1 MNVLYI
7 IGNGFDKA
15 QGMNTSYPDFYK
27 YLKTLPDNDNPLL
40 GKLINSISDR
50 YELWSDMEKGL
61 GLFTKEIENS
71 EDFDKLYFYLS
82 DKLQEYLK
90 TEEDRFTPSETLKN
104 KFQKDIFSIRGNLAD
119 SDKLRYDAFLDSIR
133 INGNLTDVSIMTLN
147 YTNTLEKLFSIGDR
161 KFPLVYFNS
170 NNILRKIIHLH
181 GILDDTIILGV
192 DNEEQIGNKDFKNNL
207 EIKDYLIKRQSY
219 ESIKT
224 INHIGCENLIKTA
237 KVIVLYGVSL
247 GDTDKS
253 WWRIIGD
260 NLIKRNNL
268 ALIQYLYAPNTISP
282 TRKQKIAQ
290 LERRQQNNIMR
301 KMDIDPSLFNE
312 SIKERLFFVV
322 NSKAYVDK

>member
-1 MNVLYI
+1 
-7 IGNGFDKA
+7 
-15 QGMNTSYPDFYK
+15 
-27 YLKTLPDNDNPLL
+27 
-40 GKLINSISDR
+40 
-50 YELWSDMEKGL
+50 
-61 GLFTKEIENS
+61 
-71 EDFDKLYFYLS
+71 
-82 DKLQEYLK
+82 
-90 TEEDRFTPSETLKN
+90 
-104 KFQKDIFSIRGNLAD
+104 
-119 SDKLRYDAFLDSIR
+119 
-133 INGNLTDVSIMTLN
+133 MTLN
-147 YTNTLEKLFSIGDR
+147 YTNTLEKLFFIGGR
-161 KFPLVYFNS
+161 KFPLVFNN
-170 NNILRKIIHLH
+170 NNILRKIIHVH

-224 INHIGCENLIKTA
+224 TNHIECENLIKTA

-268 ALIQYLYAPNTISP
+268 ALIQYLYAPNTIPP

>member
-27 YLKTLPDNDNPLL
+27 YLRTLPNNDNPLL
-40 GKLINSISDR
+40 EKLINSISDR

-71 EDFDKLYFYLS
+71 EDFDTLYFYLS

-90 TEEDRFTPSETLKN
+90 TEEDRFIPSEPLKS
-104 KFQKDIFSIRGNLAD
+104 KFQKDIFSIRENLAD
-119 SDKLRYDAFLDSIR
+119 SDKLRYDVFLDRFHISTSVKDI
-133 INGNLTDVSIMTLN
+133 SIMTLN
-147 YTNTLEKLFSIGDR
+147 YTNTLEKLFFIGGR
-161 KFPLVYFNS
+161 KFPLVFNN
-170 NNILRKIIHLH
+170 NNILRKIIHVH

-224 INHIGCENLIKTA
+224 TNHIECENLIKTA

-268 ALIQYLYAPNTISP
+268 ALIQYLYAPNTIPP

>member
-7 IGNGFDKA
+7 IENGFDKA

-27 YLKTLPDNDNPLL
+27 YLRTLPNNDNPLL
-40 GKLINSISDR
+40 EKLINSISDR

-71 EDFDKLYFYLS
+71 EDFDTLYFYLS

-90 TEEDRFTPSETLKN
+90 TEEDRFIPSEPLKS
-104 KFQKDIFSIRGNLAD
+104 KFQKDIFSIRENLAD
-119 SDKLRYDAFLDSIR
+119 SDKLRYDVFLDRFHISTSVKDI
-133 INGNLTDVSIMTLN
+133 SIMTLN
-147 YTNTLEKLFSIGDR
+147 YTNTLEKLFFIGGR
-161 KFPLVYFNS
+161 KFPLVFNN
-170 NNILRKIIHLH
+170 NNILRKIIHVH

-224 INHIGCENLIKTA
+224 TNHIECENLIKTA

-268 ALIQYLYAPNTISP
+268 ALIQYLYAPNTIPP

>member
-1 MNVLYI
+1 MNILYI
-7 IGNGFDKA
+7 IGNGFDEA

-27 YLKTLPDNDNPLL
+27 YLKTLPTNDNPLL
-40 GKLINSISDR
+40 GKLINSISDKN
-50 YELWSDMEKGL
+50 ELWSDMEKGL
-61 GLFTKEIENS
+61 GLFTKEIVNS
-71 EDFDKLYFYLS
+71 EDFDTLYFDLS

-90 TEEDRFTPSETLKN
+90 TEEDHFAPSEPLKK
-104 KFQKDIFSIRGNLAD
+104 KFQKDIFSIRENLAD
-119 SDKLRYDAFLDSIR
+119 SDKLRFDAFVNNIHVSASLKE
-133 INGNLTDVSIMTLN
+133 VSIMTLN
-147 YTNTLEKLFSIGDR
+147 YTNTLEELFSVANR
-161 KFPLVYFNS
+161 NFPLVYFNN
-170 NNILRKIIHLH
+170 NNILRKIIHVH

-192 DNEEQIGNKDFKNNL
+192 DNEDQISNEDFKNNL
-207 EIKDYLIKRQSY
+207 EITDYLIKRQSY

-224 INHIGCENLIKTA
+224 TNHIVCKNLIKDA
-237 KVIVLYGVSL
+237 NVIVLYGVSL

-268 ALIQYLYAPNTISP
+268 ALIQYLYAPNTIPP

-290 LERRQQNNIMR
+290 LERKQQYNIMR

-322 NSKAYVDK
+322 NSKAFIDK